1 MLVPRMIPGVCF
13 CYKFVFGVI
22 TVLNSFTFL
31 PCRWTDNDQNQSYVN
46 TSLSL
51 IKNAKVPNDA
61 KLNQCRHLIRKS
73 CSKCGKKTLKRNCEN
88 CAADSV
94 FRETSGTQLPD
105 ESEGED
111 GEENSLALVPIQR
124 LDISSN
130 SIKIQ
135 DSQCFKPGWSLL
147 RHTFLPK
154 RQCMEKTEKKTS
166 VFGWALRPLSWNTS
180 AVVYPDHKLVNSAQ
194 DEDCSSMLNGISGA
208 IVPFGPNAV
217 CPPLSPHHGMEPL
230 PEEFLDL
237 CKKYSSSCRLFCYK
251 ELLLATS
258 NFRPGLFLSLIL
270 QSWFWVDSKLDVIL
284 TILKLHFSENMVGKG
299 GSSSVYRG
307 CLSDGKELAVKLLK
321 PSGDILN
328 EFVHEIE
335 ILTTLNHK
343 NIISLFG
350 FCFDENNLLLVYN
363 FISRGSLEE
372 NLYGIYFFG
381 LENFT
386 LFFLSLFSVF
396 LTHKG

>member
-1 MLVPRMIPGVCF
+1 M
-13 CYKFVFGVI
+13 
-22 TVLNSFTFL
+22 
-31 PCRWTDNDQNQSYVN
+31 
-46 TSLSL
+46 SL

-94 FRETSGTQLPD
+94 FRETSGTQLTD

-124 LDISSN
+124 LDITSN

-154 RQCMEKTEKKTS
+154 RQYMEKTEKKKS

-180 AVVYPDHKLVNSAQ
+180 AVVYPDHKLVNSGQ
-194 DEDCSSMLNGISGA
+194 DHDCSSMLNGISGA

-251 ELLLATS
+251 ELLSATS
-258 NFRPGLFLSLIL
+258 NFGPGLFL
-270 QSWFWVDSKLDVIL
+270 FPNF
-284 TILKLHFSENMVGKG
+284 TILV
-299 GSSSVYRG
+299 
-307 CLSDGKELAVKLLK
+307 LS
-321 PSGDILN
+321 
-328 EFVHEIE
+328 
-335 ILTTLNHK
+335 
-343 NIISLFG
+343 
-350 FCFDENNLLLVYN
+350 
-363 FISRGSLEE
+363 
-372 NLYGIYFFG
+372 
-381 LENFT
+381 
-386 LFFLSLFSVF
+386 
-396 LTHKG
+396 